1 MNELERKQKN
11 EKAEKRTV
19 LDFTVVFFIAVTF
32 AFVWLFVFFGGWKL
46 LESEN
51 PILKELAFSFVLGT
65 ILHIIVNI
73 IYESCVKRIDALEK
87 RITELEHKGSD
98 GTKES

>member
-1 MNELERKQKN
+1 MKKLKKELSWILRWI
-11 EKAEKRTV
+11 
-19 LDFTVVFFIAVTF
+19 FFIAVTF

-87 RITELEHKGSD
+87 RITELEQKGSD